1 MRRVLFVAVLV
12 MSLVFPYAPAV
23 WAGPIV
29 QWYDANASPPAND
42 PYGQPAQD
50 QLSTCSGVSLGM
62 MHANG
67 TIPAMTLAANQRT
80 IIYAFYVPATA
91 GDLCFDFY
99 GAVTMQANGV
109 WQGQRVY
116 VEFYTLNVPDQ
127 TFVRIGY
134 WAFNVNPG
142 ANVTYIMT
150 TLPSM
155 QRIGSNKVLYIYLT
169 APEGSSLTIPAPAPF
184 GVK

>member
-1 MRRVLFVAVLV
+1 

-29 QWYDANASPPAND
+29 KFYDASVGPPAND

-50 QLSTCSGVSLGM
+50 QLATCTGVSLGM

-67 TIPAMTLAANQRT
+67 TIPAMTLAANESR
-80 IIYAFYVPATA
+80 IIYAFYVPPTA

-99 GAVTMQANGV
+99 GTVTMQAKGV
-109 WQGQRVY
+109 WQGQTVY
-116 VEFYTLNVPDQ
+116 VQFYTLNTVDQ
-127 TFVRIGY
+127 SWVRIGY
-134 WAFNVNPG
+134 WGWTVDAR
-142 ANVTYIMT
+142 ADVTYIST

-155 QRIGSNKVLYIYLT
+155 QRIGSNKILYIYLT
-169 APEGSSLTIPAPAPF
+169 APANSSLTIPAPAPF
-184 GVK
+184 GSK